1 MIPKK
6 GLVREVFFMV
16 LPKNVTQIGES
27 DSHCKV
33 YVEDYVV
40 SYLKQWNRHG
50 ADKQLAVALYGVR
63 KEEGGISY
71 LFLYGAGRVNFIQRE
86 NRHLSQAQL
95 QEIER
100 IRRKSFP
107 EYSFLGYRLLNGE
120 MVEGFH
126 IYEQGVC
133 RYIKGYAQFY
143 EKNDCMLQFM
153 LEERQEDVKPETVN
167 QEKYE
172 EVKKRQEERRAQY
185 FPQTKKEKGGGT
197 EKLKKGKLTAA
208 AVFAL
213 LCAAGVATLQNGEN
227 TDAIQTGGTAVTAG
241 TTIVAEDKLTEA
253 IQKENNRTTPEPTGV
268 SEEAAA
274 SEATAVSEELT
285 GVSEEAVLPEVT
297 TMPEMTAAPETTDAP
312 EQSLASEPAPET
324 TAQATPEPT
333 ATPVATQ
340 TPEPTAAPTPV
351 PVSYTIKSGDTLL
364 GICIRQYGSTA
375 RVSEICSLNGIGN
388 PDDIKVGEK
397 ILLP

>member
-1 MIPKK
+1 
-6 GLVREVFFMV
+6 MV

-197 EKLKKGKLTAA
+197 ENLKKGKLTAA

-227 TDAIQTGGTAVTAG
+227 TNAIQTGGTAITAG

-253 IQKENNRTTPEPTGV
+253 IQKENNRTTTEP
-268 SEEAAA
+268 
-274 SEATAVSEELT
+274 T

-297 TMPEMTAAPETTDAP
+297 TMPE
-312 EQSLASEPAPET
+312 T

-333 ATPVATQ
+333 AAPGATQ

-375 RVSEICSLNGIGN
+375 RVSEICSLNGISN